1 MPLPPPA
8 IDRTRLHQRRITFD
22 GFKRADGLWDIEGQ
36 LVDTKD
42 NPFPLH
48 TGTRQPGEPIHDIRV
63 RLTIDT
69 KMNVLD
75 IVACAKSTPFT
86 GTCEGI
92 LPDYRK
98 VIGLN
103 LFKGFVKAVKEI
115 FRGTQGCTH
124 LSELLM
130 AMPTAAF
137 QTFAGEVKHEDRRD
151 GDPIGDQM
159 PAHLD
164 GCHALG
170 LTSDVVLRYYPRW
183 YRGHNPG

>member
-1 MPLPPPA
+1 MPLPPPT
-8 IDRTRLHQRRITFD
+8 IDRTRLHQRRITFE

-98 VIGLN
+98 VVGLN

-115 FRGTQGCTH
+115 FRGTKGCTH

-137 QTFAGEVKHEDRRD
+137 QTFAGEVKHEDRND
-151 GDPIGDQM
+151 GDQM

-170 LTSDVVLRYYPRW
+170 VTSDVVRRYYPRW
-183 YRGHNPG
+183 YRDHHRG